1 MHQYHLLIFLLLLRL
16 KDHAANRSLSIAGV
30 AAAAR
35 LWNLRIIKAVCRD
48 ESPVK
53 IEIGVKRGVDEEEM
67 DKDEKLKFSV
77 SLLEV
82 VYEPLKLLTLSGFAS
97 PYSDLQTSYC

>member
-30 AAAAR
+30 AATAR

-77 SLLEV
+77 SLL
-82 VYEPLKLLTLSGFAS
+82 KIAHNQATLTRTHSNTWIFLFN
-97 PYSDLQTSYC
+97 D